1 MSLGASRI
9 VLHTAQRRRPL
20 PLFIAPYS
28 CSLHNVESLRICILH
43 KNPLCYHHKSFS
55 KRLIGIWWEDRV
67 KMTSKLNF
75 FSFFLAQD
83 FLARIP
89 LDGRTFYATWDLE
102 NGSRHGIFL
111 FPSTSAFSFQIVTA
125 SAVDHQYPISITDHL
140 QKLWVGKIWVT
151 EGESPEW
158 ICGFMGP
165 TTSHHVLL
173 TSAASSYTLEDDVS
187 SHH

>member
-75 FSFFLAQD
+75 FSLFFWHRIFWHEFLWMEEPSMLREILKMDPDMVFSYFRLLVLSLFRLWLLQRLTINIRYQLPIIFRSFGLEKYGLQKGKAQ
-83 FLARIP
+83 
-89 LDGRTFYATWDLE
+89 
-102 NGSRHGIFL
+102 NGSADLWALQRHTMFYW
-111 FPSTSAFSFQIVTA
+111 PQQQA
-125 SAVDHQYPISITDHL
+125 PIH
-140 QKLWVGKIWVT
+140 
-151 EGESPEW
+151 
-158 ICGFMGP
+158 
-165 TTSHHVLL
+165 
-173 TSAASSYTLEDDVS
+173 
-187 SHH
+187 